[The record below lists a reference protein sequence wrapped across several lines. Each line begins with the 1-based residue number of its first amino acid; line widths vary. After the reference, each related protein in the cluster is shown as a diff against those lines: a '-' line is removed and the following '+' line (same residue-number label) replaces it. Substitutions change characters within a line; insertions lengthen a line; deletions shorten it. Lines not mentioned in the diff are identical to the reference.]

1 MLMHATLLQPY
12 LSTQCIVS
20 ITFWTTALIFY
31 IVQNQ
36 GDVIHYVA
44 SILELVVP
52 LLDHPSE
59 VFLARLEEDIIKLTM
74 KQGQMVYMSY
84 RSQFVLKFVFRLFKV
99 V

>member
-52 LLDHPSE
+52 LLVKYFYP
-59 VFLARLEEDIIKLTM
+59 
-74 KQGQMVYMSY
+74 G
-84 RSQFVLKFVFRLFKV
+84 LKKILSSLQ
-99 V
+99 